1 MNLIIFDEVAISKNV
16 LKNGFTDSQFNW
28 KEALLAAKQMVSFGY
43 GEQKTK
49 KALISF
55 CEKNDP
61 FFNYVRNRKVLGKI
75 VKRAISGEM
84 RMTGEVTIYRSEI
97 DKISTI
103 RNFRKQ
109 KIALCSLL
117 IAKRRTNSGYVNS
130 SDWKIIKEMVSRKIS
145 NREIQETFS
154 EMYSLEMLVPVGAS
168 QKIVF
173 MSATPELEDVVFQIK
188 TDEDARSV
196 SKKYKDIKGGEV
208 GFCSR
213 CEKEFIKKNPRQ
225 VLCPECSRIS
235 RLEKYKRYNAKRVKN
250 G

>member
-28 KEALLAAKQMVSFGY
+28 SEALLAAKQMVSFGY

-109 KIALCSLL
+109 KIKLQLSFSYLIPPYFFVNIKSSLFSRM
-117 IAKRRTNSGYVNS
+117 AK
-130 SDWKIIKEMVSRKIS
+130 KK
-145 NREIQETFS
+145 
-154 EMYSLEMLVPVGAS
+154 MLAS
-168 QKIVF
+168 I
-173 MSATPELEDVVFQIK
+173 
-188 TDEDARSV
+188 
-196 SKKYKDIKGGEV
+196 
-208 GFCSR
+208 
-213 CEKEFIKKNPRQ
+213 
-225 VLCPECSRIS
+225 
-235 RLEKYKRYNAKRVKN
+235 
-250 G
+250 

>member
-1 MNLIIFDEVAISKNV
+1 MNLIIFDELALSEYV
-16 LKNGFTDSQFNW
+16 LKNGFTDKQFNW
-28 KEALLAAKQMVSFGY
+28 REAMLVAKQMVYLGY

-49 KALISF
+49 KAIISF

-84 RMTGEVTIYRSEI
+84 KMTGEVTIYRSEI
-97 DKISTI
+97 DRISTI

-117 IAKRRTNSGYVNS
+117 LAKRKTNSGYVNS
-130 SDWKIIKEMVSRKIS
+130 SDWKIIREMISRKIS

-168 QKIVF
+168 QKIIF
-173 MSATPELEDVVFQIK
+173 MSVTPELEEVVFQIK
-188 TDEDARSV
+188 TDGDARNI
-196 SKKYKDIKGGEV
+196 SKKYKEIKGGEV
-208 GFCSR
+208 GFCR
-213 CEKEFIKKNPRQ
+213 CGKEFIKKNPRQ

-235 RLEKYKRYNAKRVKN
+235 RLEKYRRYNAKRIKN